1 MDGTIVDTEPY
12 WIAAEFEVV
21 DLHGDSWSEE
31 HAKAVV
37 GFDLLDS
44 GEYMRAHGG
53 VRLSAPEIVELLLDR
68 VVARLREN
76 VPWRPGARELLTA
89 VRDAEIPSALVTMSW
104 RRFAD
109 EVVACLPEKVFSATV
124 VGDEV
129 AEGKP
134 HPEPYLLAAE
144 KLGVNPRD
152 CLAIEDSPTGARSA
166 LAAGCW
172 VLGVPNVVQI
182 PEYLGDEF
190 PVGDMNARDTAERDM
205 AERDVAD
212 RDMGARDTPVSRLRL
227 IETLENLTLGD
238 LRIW

>member
-1 MDGTIVDTEPY
+1 M
-12 WIAAEFEVV
+12 
-21 DLHGDSWSEE
+21 
-31 HAKAVV
+31 
-37 GFDLLDS
+37 
-44 GEYMRAHGG
+44 
-53 VRLSAPEIVELLLDR
+53 
-68 VVARLREN
+68 
-76 VPWRPGARELLTA
+76 LTT

-109 EVVACLPEKVFSATV
+109 EVVACLPDGVFTATV

-182 PEYLGDEF
+182 PECLGDEF
-190 PVGDMNARDTAERDM
+190 LVE
-205 AERDVAD
+205 DVDD
-212 RDMGARDTPVSRLRL
+212 RGIPASRLRL
-227 IETLENLTLGD
+227 IETLED
-238 LRIW
+238 LSLHDLHVW